1 MFNLGP
7 YYRDE
12 VAADLFGNS
21 SLKLC
26 CHFEYFKIDVD
37 HSCTRK
43 VFQQQDQTSFIFS
56 DKCEGEI
63 PCDEGNTTI

>member
-1 MFNLGP
+1 MILCSIKGHTIGV
-7 YYRDE
+7 E

-21 SLKLC
+21 SSKLC

-43 VFQQQDQTSFIFS
+43 VF
-56 DKCEGEI
+56 
-63 PCDEGNTTI
+63 